1 MCEGEGARPCNKCSQ
16 CRKVELLSHSDVIL
30 YPKNNK
36 NILVDDVK
44 NLIEDVILTPVESDK
59 KIYIFNNFSSA
70 NTQSQNKLLKILEE
84 PPKNVYIF
92 LCVTNINKVLPTIL
106 SRCKK
111 IRLEA
116 MSNKEVLSCL
126 PQSERFTEE
135 QLSTI
140 LDFSQGSIEKALSFC
155 ASDEFLKIYNSCIQT
170 LIEMKDSKT
179 LIAYSTKFSK
189 DKQTFETAL
198 DIFELLFRDVLML
211 RLGQEDLVKNKNI
224 LDKLAELSSDFDS
237 DAVDKI
243 IKRIYFIK
251 KQLSFNCNYVL
262 LIDNLLLYILEVKF
276 LCKK

>member
-1 MCEGEGARPCNKCSQ
+1 M
-16 CRKVELLSHSDVIL
+16 
-30 YPKNNK
+30 Y
-36 NILVDDVK
+36 
-44 NLIEDVILTPVESDK
+44 
-59 KIYIFNNFSSA
+59 
-70 NTQSQNKLLKILEE
+70 KLLKILEE

-116 MSNKEVLSCL
+116 MSSKEVLSCL